1 MRSLFD
7 EFSKLWPPSRQHA
20 IGNLLR
26 NIRVIRIP
34 SDIGLVGQGEKES
47 TIIVIDPEGETYN
60 PMEFLLKGY
69 EHVLYSS
76 RKDFGAQLFASCL
89 MSKRPDSFTENPIP
103 YFFQGFAPAPE
114 DANKETN
121 FLRMFNSSEEKPFL
135 ISELGIFFKQERALR
150 SIEDICLQA
159 ADEMIS
165 NALYNAP
172 IGTKGD
178 RLFQKVPREV
188 DVVLPPGKKVKIFSC
203 YSPQKVV
210 IGCED
215 PFGSLQRQTILNRL
229 VEIYSQKQSS
239 PLMSTAG
246 AGMGL
251 KYMIENCA
259 NFYMFG
265 ENRKRS
271 IVACTFLLEG
281 RRKNIGQANHLH
293 ISIR

>member
-1 MRSLFD
+1 MRNLIA
-7 EFSKLWPPSRQHA
+7 EFTHLWPPSRQHA
-20 IGNLLR
+20 ISHLLKD
-26 NIRVIRIP
+26 IRVLRLP
-34 SDIGLVGQGEKES
+34 EDLNHVGLGDTSNTLV
-47 TIIVIDPEGETYN
+47 VIEPEGESLN

-89 MSKRPDSFTENPIP
+89 MSKRPDTFTENPIP
-103 YFFQGFAPAPE
+103 YFFHGFSPLIE
-114 DANKETN
+114 DANRETN
-121 FLRMFNSSEEKPFL
+121 FIRHFDRSEEKPFL
-135 ISELGIFFKQERALR
+135 INELGQFFKQDRALR
-150 SIEDICLQA
+150 NIEDICLQA

-172 IGTKGD
+172 VGTTGE
-178 RLFQKVPREV
+178 RLYQTVPRDV
-188 DVVLPPGKKVKIFSC
+188 DVSLPRGKKAKLFSC
-203 YSPQKVV
+203 FTSQKVV

-215 PFGSLQRQTILNRL
+215 LFGSLDRPTILNRL
-229 VEIYSQKQSS
+229 VEIYANKQVS
-239 PLMSTAG
+239 PIMCTAG

-251 KYMIENCA
+251 KFMIENCA

-265 ENRKRS
+265 ENKKRS